1 MYGIEYQDLTG
12 QVYEAVRDMILT
24 GELQPGQKLVQDE
37 LAERLGVS
45 RTPLLSA
52 FSKLEKDMLL
62 ESKPRRGMFVRTFQS
77 HELVHVYDV
86 RLRLEPLGAGEAAD
100 HATDEEID
108 AMRRQC
114 EIFAQIAEQG
124 DPNARAEDYLFHMH
138 VMRMSRNDLLYN
150 IIASYNII
158 VIANF
163 YGFLKD
169 PRISAQE
176 HSEIVEA
183 IADRNRQ
190 RAMKHMYH
198 HINNSRRHL
207 LAHLE
212 NDGTTGVME
221 DAGALDN

>member
-12 QVYEAVRDMILT
+12 QVYGAVRDMILS
-24 GELQPGQKLVQDE
+24 GELQPGQKLIQDE

-62 ESKPRRGMFVRTFQS
+62 ESKPRRGMFVRTFKS
-77 HELVHVYDV
+77 YELVHVYDV

-100 HATDEEID
+100 HATAEEIGEL
-108 AMRRQC
+108 RRQC
-114 EIFAQIAEQG
+114 ELFAQIAATE
-124 DPNARAEDYLFHMH
+124 DPNARAEDYRFHMK

-150 IIASYNII
+150 IISSYNII

-176 HSEIVEA
+176 HSDILAA
-183 IADRNRQ
+183 ISEGNRQ
-190 RAMKHMYH
+190 RAMKYMYR
-198 HINNSRRHL
+198 HIDNSRRHL
-207 LAHLE
+207 LAHLANAE
-212 NDGTTGVME
+212 ETGRTE
-221 DAGALDN
+221 DSVGIGG

>member
-12 QVYEAVRDMILT
+12 QVYEAVRDMILS
-24 GELQPGQKLVQDE
+24 GELQPGQKLIQDD

-62 ESKPRRGMFVRTFQS
+62 ESKPRRGMFVRTFRPE
-77 HELVHVYDV
+77 ELVQVYDV

-100 HATDEEID
+100 HATREEID
-108 AMRRQC
+108 ELRRQC
-114 EIFAQIAEQG
+114 KLFAEIAEAK
-124 DPNARAEDYLFHMH
+124 DPSARAEDYRFHMQ

-169 PRISAQE
+169 PRVSAQE
-176 HSEIVEA
+176 HRDILAA
-183 IADRNRQ
+183 IADGSRQ

-212 NDGTTGVME
+212 NVGDQG
-221 DAGALDN
+221 

>member
-12 QVYEAVRDMILT
+12 QVYEAVRDMILS
-24 GELQPGQKLVQDE
+24 GELQPGQKLIQDD

-62 ESKPRRGMFVRTFQS
+62 ESKPRRGMFVRTFAPR
-77 HELVHVYDV
+77 ELVQVYDV

-100 HATDEEID
+100 HATREELED
-108 AMRRQC
+108 LRRQC
-114 EIFAQIAEQG
+114 ELFAEIAEAE
-124 DPNARAEDYLFHMH
+124 DPSARAEDYRFHMQ

-169 PRISAQE
+169 PRVSAREHREILAAISDG
-176 HSEIVEA
+176 S
-183 IADRNRQ
+183 RQ

-212 NDGTTGVME
+212 NVGDQG
-221 DAGALDN
+221 

>member
-24 GELQPGQKLVQDE
+24 GELQPGQKLIQDE

-108 AMRRQC
+108 AMRQQC
-114 EIFAQIAEQG
+114 EIFAQIAEEG
-124 DPNARAEDYLFHMH
+124 DPNARAEDYHFHMH

-150 IIASYNII
+150 IISSYNII

-169 PRISAQE
+169 PRVSAQE
-176 HSEIVEA
+176 HSEIVAA
-183 IADRNRQ
+183 ISDRNRQ

-207 LAHLE
+207 LAHLQ
-212 NDGTTGVME
+212 NGTSTGAME
-221 DAGALDN
+221 DPRDIGS

>member
-12 QVYEAVRDMILT
+12 QVYEAVRDMILS
-24 GELQPGQKLVQDE
+24 GELQPGQKLIQDD

-62 ESKPRRGMFVRTFQS
+62 ESKPRRGMFVRTFRPE
-77 HELVHVYDV
+77 ELVQVYDV

-100 HATDEEID
+100 HATGEEID
-108 AMRRQC
+108 ELRRQC
-114 EIFAQIAEQG
+114 KLFAEIAEAK
-124 DPNARAEDYLFHMH
+124 DPSARAEDYRFHMQ

-169 PRISAQE
+169 PRVSAQE
-176 HSEIVEA
+176 HRDILAA
-183 IADRNRQ
+183 IADGSRQ

-212 NDGTTGVME
+212 NVGDQG
-221 DAGALDN
+221 